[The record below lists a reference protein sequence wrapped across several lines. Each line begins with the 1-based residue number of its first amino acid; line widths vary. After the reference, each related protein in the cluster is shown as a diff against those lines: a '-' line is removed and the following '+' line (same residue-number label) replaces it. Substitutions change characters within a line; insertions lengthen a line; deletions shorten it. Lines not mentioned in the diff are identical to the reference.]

1 MFNDLY
7 DIKILFR
14 FVINLEA
21 EIWCLDHKIN
31 AQKWMFTKTTL
42 QL

>member
-7 DIKILFR
+7 DIKTLFR
-14 FVINLEA
+14 LVIDLEA
-21 EIWCLDHKIN
+21 EVCCLDHKIN
-31 AQKWMFTKTTL
+31 AQKWMLTKTTS